1 MNDRLEAKVT
11 VSLCADDSTGISLSE
26 TDRPM
31 EVLRQA
37 ASVLERYAA
46 SIEREHEP
54 ITCAV
59 CGTAPTG
66 VRASPAGEW
75 RFEPC
80 GHGIRDA
87 ASRP

>member
-1 MNDRLEAKVT
+1 MSDRLEVKVT
-11 VSLCADDSTGISLSE
+11 VSLWSDDSTGISLSE
-26 TDRPM
+26 TDRPV
-31 EVLRQA
+31 EVLRKA

-54 ITCAV
+54 IACAA

-80 GHGIRDA
+80 GHGIHDTG
-87 ASRP
+87 

>member
-1 MNDRLEAKVT
+1 MSEPLEAEVT
-11 VSLCADDSTGISLSE
+11 VKLCADESTGISLSE
-26 TDRPM
+26 TDRPV
-31 EVLRQA
+31 EVLRRA

-54 ITCAV
+54 IACDA
-59 CGTAPTG
+59 CGIAPTG

-80 GHGIRDA
+80 GHGIREGG
-87 ASRP
+87 